1 MRLRLPRYSTYTKKT
16 LGYRRLTNELR
27 KEGFDVGH
35 YKIRRLMSRL
45 GLQARYPRRFKVTTD
60 SKHNFNIAD
69 NLLERKFDVQQPNKY
84 WTTDITYGVPG
95 VQH

>member
-45 GLQARYPRRFKVTTD
+45 GLQARYPRRFKETSA
-60 SKHNFNIAD
+60 SKHTFHMSD
-69 NLLERKFDVQQPNKY
+69 
-84 WTTDITYGVPG
+84 
-95 VQH
+95 